1 MGIVGRTTDAVK
13 VRGMFVVARQA
24 EATIMSFAPIARF
37 QIVVGRRENRDEV
50 TLKLELR
57 EEAVDKAKLADDLS
71 QKFQDT
77 CRVKIDKIEFVT
89 RGTIA
94 ENQPRIVD
102 SRKWD

>member
-24 EATIMSFAPIARF
+24 EATIMSFAPVSRF
-37 QIVVGRRENRDEV
+37 QIVVGRQENRDEM

-57 EEAVDKAKLADDLS
+57 EEAVDKAKLADDLN

-77 CRVKIDKIEFVT
+77 CRVKLDKIEFVT
-89 RGTIA
+89 GGTIA
-94 ENQPRIVD
+94 ENQPKIVD